1 MVHNDQDVYDSK
13 EDSKDKDT
21 DKDKMK
27 QYSIYFYLVNL
38 IGIVY
43 MQI

>member
-1 MVHNDQDVYDSK
+1 MVHNDVYDSK

-38 IGIVY
+38 IRIVYY